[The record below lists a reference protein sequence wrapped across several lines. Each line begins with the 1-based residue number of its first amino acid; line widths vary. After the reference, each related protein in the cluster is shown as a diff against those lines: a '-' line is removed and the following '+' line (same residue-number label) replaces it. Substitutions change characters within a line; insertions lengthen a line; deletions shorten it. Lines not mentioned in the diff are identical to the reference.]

1 MHLLNVYS
9 EPGTVLSSLHASIA
23 NNPCYEM
30 KDAIISTVLQTM
42 VMSSNAVRM
51 LALSSFAFVLSCSVM
66 SDSATSWTRLPH
78 SYVHGILPA
87 TILEWVAISS
97 SETLYCVRQS

>member
-1 MHLLNVYS
+1 
-9 EPGTVLSSLHASIA
+9 
-23 NNPCYEM
+23 M
-30 KDAIISTVLQTM
+30 KDAMISTVLQTM